1 MCARLASI
9 VFLLLNLNEVLTI
22 DSQQPNPSYFL
33 PPPLGEGRR
42 NLMRIPTSPEEFRPC
57 GEQITIFK
65 KDDIEKIFDI
75 LIDNVSGQ
83 FSSFAKAA
91 MARVFAFDI
100 KATKIC
106 TSCKDMLEAYGDELT
121 AYSGD
126 DGFMS
131 YCGPDTYGHDAIVS
145 GVMLEPIHNDTGVVK
160 VGKLKV

>member
-9 VFLLLNLNEVLTI
+9 GFLLLNLNEALTI

-42 NLMRIPTSPEEFRPC
+42 SLMRIPTSPEEFRPC
-57 GEQITIFK
+57 GEQIAIFK
-65 KDDIEKIFDI
+65 KGDIEEISDSLMDTF
-75 LIDNVSGQ
+75 SGQ
-83 FSSFAKAA
+83 YSSFGKAA
-91 MARVFAFDI
+91 MARVFAYDI

-106 TSCKDMLEAYGDELT
+106 TSCKDMLEVYSDELT
-121 AYSGD
+121 GSSDD

-145 GVMLEPIHNDTGVVK
+145 GVMLEPIHNVTGVVK